1 MILKNF
7 LFVMLAFLFT
17 ANSLAD
23 EKITRVS
30 RPNEVSVEV
39 SKYRGVPKELESLV
53 WNRWTSKNFVV
64 CSLNDSQAQYLHKH
78 LELVKSWMFLRWGM
92 KDIDFSTTCKLICVE
107 DKELFK
113 KLFNI
118 ENTKVEIRRDENK
131 KITETVIFL
140 LIDGTPSQTVPVPL
154 TQICLAEFS
163 QKFRVDFKTWIYKG
177 FSHLNDSLIKIR
189 ENLNKLEDYKNNN
202 LLTVKDLV
210 DFDNEKYKQLKDED
224 KKIFDCYSM
233 YLCLMVRKEFGEDL
247 FLNFIQEC
255 SKENFEYAIK
265 NVLKFDSVEHFDKS
279 FQRYLKDLSN
289 DVKLGKT
296 PNYYLQINSKDN

>member
-1 MILKNF
+1 MAGGLLNLISQGQQNIIITGNPTKTFYKTKYKKCTNF
-7 LFVMLAFLFT
+7 GL
-17 ANSLAD
+17 
-23 EKITRVS
+23 
-30 RPNEVSVEV
+30 
-39 SKYRGVPKELESLV
+39 
-53 WNRWTSKNFVV
+53 
-64 CSLNDSQAQYLHKH
+64 
-78 LELVKSWMFLRWGM
+78 
-92 KDIDFSTTCKLICVE
+92 
-107 DKELFK
+107 
-113 KLFNI
+113 
-118 ENTKVEIRRDENK
+118 
-131 KITETVIFL
+131 
-140 LIDGTPSQTVPVPL
+140 
-154 TQICLAEFS
+154 

-202 LLTVKDLV
+202 PLTVKDLV

-247 FLNFIQEC
+247 FLNFIQES